1 MGWATHGTSTR
12 ASLSWRVGGWVTREG
27 TAGVARVT
35 DRRRVLAIGAHPDDI
50 ELGCGGSL
58 ARHIASGDEVTML
71 VVTRGEQGPGET
83 HLRESEQE
91 RAAAVLGVTR
101 LVWGEGFL
109 DCRVSLQEL
118 ELVHLIERVLAETGA
133 TIVYTHT
140 IEDSHQDHRAVALC
154 TLGAARQVSTI
165 MTYGGPSAL
174 GFKPTAY
181 VDISDTLDRKI
192 EALKCHAS
200 QAAASLT
207 ISVSWVRSSAEHYG
221 FLCRRT
227 FAEGFDSA
235 RLVLDV

>member
-1 MGWATHGTSTR
+1 MAARVTYHYRPNDRGWLYSGKG
-12 ASLSWRVGGWVTREG
+12 V
-27 TAGVARVT
+27 AGVAKK
-35 DRRRVLAIGAHPDDI
+35 RRVLAIGAHPDDI
-50 ELGCGGSL
+50 ELGCGGAL
-58 ARHIASGDEVTML
+58 ARHIGSGDEVTML

-91 RAAAVLGVTR
+91 RAAETLGVDR
-101 LVWGEGFL
+101 LLWGEGFL

-118 ELVHLIERVLAETGA
+118 ELVHLIERVLNETQA

-140 IEDSHQDHRAVALC
+140 IEDSHQDHRAVAQC

-174 GFKPTAY
+174 GFSPTAY
-181 VDISDTLDRKI
+181 VDVSDTLEKKVD
-192 EALKCHAS
+192 ALMCHAS

-227 FAEGFDSA
+227 FAEGFGSA
-235 RLVLDV
+235 RLVLDI